1 MLGLALAMMPISDK
15 CQSGASSSAIVRA
28 HEIVTVTVASSRAVT
43 EEEETV
49 ESIGT
54 MRLNYLNEGY
64 LQEPEVSDAHCC
76 TLQSM
81 MPSQTTY
88 LQYRKRQKS
97 MHSLSNQ
104 AKLSTA

>member
-15 CQSGASSSAIVRA
+15 CQLGASASAIVRA

-54 MRLNYLNEGY
+54 MMLNYLNEGY
-64 LQEPEVSDAHCC
+64 LQEPEVSTAHCC
-76 TLQSM
+76 TLQSDAQRDNL
-81 MPSQTTY
+81 PAI
-88 LQYRKRQKS
+88 QKKTKINA
-97 MHSLSNQ
+97 L
-104 AKLSTA
+104 T